1 MQISFL
7 PKINR
12 KETQRRVEEALD
24 TARIYRR
31 IGFVRREI
39 KSTPSYDPRYHGPTN
54 LTSDSVG
61 DNASWNVDAEERI
74 KELTERVERAVNK
87 LPKRQREII
96 KLRYLN
102 DDVEGNYD
110 YIVCMELEISE
121 RTYGRE
127 KSRAVYTLA
136 FMLKLEVLDESPD
149 PVSA

>member
-31 IGFVRREI
+31 IGFMRREI
-39 KSTPSYDPRYHGPTN
+39 KSTASYDLRYHGPTN

-61 DNASWNVDAEERI
+61 DNATWNVDAEERI

-110 YIVCMELEISE
+110 YIVCMELGISE

-136 FMLKLEVLDESPD
+136 FMLKLEVLVEEDY
-149 PVSA
+149 ATA